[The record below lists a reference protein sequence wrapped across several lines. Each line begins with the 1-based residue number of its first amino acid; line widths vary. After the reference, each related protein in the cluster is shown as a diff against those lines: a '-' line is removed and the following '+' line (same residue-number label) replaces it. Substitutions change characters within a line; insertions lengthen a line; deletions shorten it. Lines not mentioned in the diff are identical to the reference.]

1 MIEASDRSFASEGE
15 VNVLSNISVDQELST
30 KERIFNMAVN
40 LFLEKGFFETS
51 VRELAQASRI
61 RVSSL
66 YNHYSS
72 KEAILEDILT
82 FFKNN
87 VEKEMIDEEKIEA
100 YVDSLPPRILL
111 TRGFAKIVQSVKPSI
126 MDKIYHIIVIEL
138 YRNPKVRKFYD
149 QYSQHNTMVVKKLF
163 TVMQEKNLIKD
174 INPDF
179 LADAYIALIN
189 YYYSK
194 LFLYKADYGDTKE
207 IEKEIEQR
215 LHCFVDM
222 VVKLG

>member
-1 MIEASDRSFASEGE
+1 M
-15 VNVLSNISVDQELST
+15 SNTSVDQELST

-51 VRELAQASRI
+51 VRELAQASGI

-66 YNHYSS
+66 YNHYPS
-72 KEAILEDILT
+72 KEAILDDILILFRT
-82 FFKNN
+82 N
-87 VEKEMIDEEKIEA
+87 VEKEMIAEDKIET
-100 YVDSLPPRILL
+100 YVDSLSPRILL

-149 QYSQHNTMVVKKLF
+149 EYSQHNTIAVQKLF
-163 TVMQEKNLIKD
+163 TVMQEKQLIREID
-174 INPDF
+174 PGF

-194 LFLYKADYGDTKE
+194 VFLYQAEYGDTKE
-207 IEKEIEQR
+207 IEKEIEQK
-215 LHCFVDM
+215 LNCFVDM
-222 VVKLG
+222 VEK